1 MTNLMLIACGLA
13 VQIFVFFAL
22 GSAFLKRIRKKE
34 CSAVLAVISGY
45 LLYFTVF
52 ELVALPM
59 VLSLKPLSLLAKVWG
74 ILVLISAA
82 GATVWCFSDWIRQLK
97 KISSIV
103 REHKIFLL
111 LLMACIGIQC
121 LIGMV
126 YSDNSA
132 DAAYYVGTASTA
144 VYTDTMGRYNP
155 YTGAAISHFSA
166 RYIFSCY
173 PMHNAVVC
181 SLTGIHPLIQTKT
194 IMTAINIFLS
204 NLVVYE
210 IGLKLFKNHKIKA
223 DVMAAF
229 VCLIHLFSNTI
240 YTDGTFLLTR
250 SYEGKSILANII
262 FPMVFYCAVRL
273 YQDQTDRMVWIL
285 TFFTGVSAITFT
297 GSSIILPVALTAGFL
312 PVIAVKKKWKLCMP
326 FLITMTPSIL
336 YIAVY
341 FLCRAQIIILNA

>member
-1 MTNLMLIACGLA
+1 MTNLMLIACGLT
-13 VQIFVFFAL
+13 VHIFVFFAL
-22 GSAFLKRIRKKE
+22 GSAFLKILRKKE
-34 CSAVLAVISGY
+34 NSSVLAVISGY
-45 LLYFTVF
+45 LLYFTMF

-74 ILVLISAA
+74 ILILILVGGAA
-82 GATVWCFSDWIRQLK
+82 VWCFSDWFRQLG
-97 KISSIV
+97 KIGSIV
-103 REHKIFLL
+103 KEHKIFLL

-121 LIGMV
+121 LIGMI

-132 DAAYYVGTASTA
+132 DAAYYVGTVSTA

-155 YTGAAISHFSA
+155 YTGAVISHFSA

-194 IMTAINIFLS
+194 IMTAINIFVS

-210 IGLKLFKNHKIKA
+210 IGLKMFKNHKIKS
-223 DVMAAF
+223 DLMVGF

-250 SYEGKSILANII
+250 SYEGKSILANVI
-262 FPMVFYCAVRL
+262 FPMVFYCAIRL
-273 YQDQTDRMVWIL
+273 YQDEKDRMVWIL
-285 TFFTGVSAITFT
+285 VFLTSVSAITFT
-297 GSSIILPVALTAGFL
+297 GSSMILPVALSAGFL
-312 PVIAVKKKWKLCMP
+312 PVIAVKKKGKLLIP
-326 FLITMTPSIL
+326 FLVSMTPSLL

-341 FLCRAQIIILNA
+341 FLCRAQIIVLNA